1 MSEGKVYFT
10 EREKRKVRSTTVQI
24 QHLVDYMAAHTQ
36 LATNDFPN
44 GPQSARKHEEE
55 WIKLKTVLREYGPD
69 KSTEQWKHSWRDL
82 KKKAR
87 DERKKIK
94 QALIQKRDP
103 RDVPEMSTRS
113 RTILQAIGYESPDEM
128 PIETTLDTSVSCE
141 ATWENSNAIIQTVNS
156 KESKESKEEEKRQ
169 STSSDDTMKSPIVED
184 PLEYEEGGQ
193 QGTAEECFEESVAC
207 FTEGFQTVPT
217 ERYKFQRS
225 SSSMSTTSSAR
236 LNKKRKKHNNNNKD
250 KDIMETLNKFI
261 EYEREKEKLQHERE
275 MRRIGQNE
283 KVVLLLEKAVNA
295 LESLAPAVK
304 AFMDQNQNHNGDR

>member
-141 ATWENSNAIIQTVNS
+141 A
-156 KESKESKEEEKRQ
+156 
-169 STSSDDTMKSPIVED
+169 
-184 PLEYEEGGQ
+184 EGGQ